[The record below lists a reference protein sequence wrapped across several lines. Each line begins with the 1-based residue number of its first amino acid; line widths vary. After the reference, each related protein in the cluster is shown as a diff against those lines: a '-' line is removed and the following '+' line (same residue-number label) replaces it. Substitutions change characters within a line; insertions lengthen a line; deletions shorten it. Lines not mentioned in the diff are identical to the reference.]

1 LKNRWKF
8 TGNAVMPDPSCIPE
22 MFGDT
27 MLVNGTVFP
36 VATVDARRYRLRVL
50 NACQARF
57 LNLQL
62 YVADTSKDGITYN
75 NKGVPVNAAGP
86 SFMVIG
92 AEGGFLPRPVT
103 VPAVQPFNPLMLT
116 NVLSNLVT
124 APAER
129 WDLIVDFKGFA
140 GKSLIL
146 YTDAPAPFP
155 MAAAGTDFCAFT
167 GTTRPGFGP
176 DTRIMM
182 KFNVVAAASADPPLA
197 ISPATDLSS
206 GIDPFLVPLGAGILN
221 GAVNPPPGTP
231 VRQLTLNESFDSLGR
246 LIQLVGPNT
255 LNPMMPGTY
264 GREYMDTPTE
274 NVRAG
279 ATEVWQIANL
289 TGDTH
294 PIHFHLVNCQVI
306 ARQPFNA
313 AKYTGTPVYTGPARL
328 ADPTETGWKETVKMH
343 PGEVTTVIMKF
354 VLPTVPFTVP
364 SSPRTGG
371 AEYVWHCHI
380 LEHEEHD
387 MMRPLVVI

>member
-1 LKNRWKF
+1 
-8 TGNAVMPDPSCIPE
+8 

-36 VATVDARRYRLRVL
+36 VANIQAKRYRFRFL

-62 YVADTSKDGITYN
+62 YVADASKDGITYN
-75 NKGVPVNAAGP
+75 NAGVPLNAKGP
-86 SFMVIG
+86 DFLVIG
-92 AEGGFLPRPVT
+92 TEGGFLPRPVV
-103 VPAVQPFNPLMLT
+103 VPAVQPFNPAMLT
-116 NVLSNLVT
+116 NGLPNLIT

-129 WDLIVDFKGFA
+129 WDLIVDFKAFA
-140 GKSLIL
+140 GKSVIL

-155 MAAAGTDFCAFT
+155 MAAAGTDFYA
-167 GTTRPGFGP
+167 GNQNGVTTKPGFGP
-176 DTRIMM
+176 DTRIML
-182 KFNVVAAASADPPLA
+182 KFNVGGLPAAADPPLA
-197 ISPATDLSS
+197 ITPATNLST
-206 GIDPFLVPLGAGILN
+206 GIDPFLAGVSIQN
-221 GAVNPPPGTP
+221 GGVVVASGVP
-231 VRQLTLNESFDSLGR
+231 VRSLTLNESFDSLGR

-255 LNPMMPGTY
+255 LNPMIPGSY
-264 GREYMDTPTE
+264 GRTYMDATTE
-274 NVRAG
+274 TVNAG
-279 ATEVWQIANL
+279 ATEVWQVANL

-294 PIHFHLVNCQVI
+294 PIHFHLINCQVV
-306 ARQPFNA
+306 ARQPFNVG
-313 AKYTGTPVYTGPARL
+313 KYTGAPIYTGPARPP
-328 ADPTETGWKETVKMH
+328 DPTETGWKETVKMH

-354 VLPTVPFTVP
+354 DLPATPFVVP